1 MTLRLLH
8 RHVIAWVGFLAIVII
23 PQETTVILRVLAETD
38 GSPLINAEVIDRTT
52 GARALTRETGEA
64 RVRVPADGSLEVRV
78 RQLGFAFADLTLRR
92 ETLRGNGAEP
102 IVVRLTRIPF
112 ALPALTTTAARDCPP
127 VDTRV
132 RPLAFWALSQ
142 LREGAER

>member
-64 RVRVPADGSLEVRV
+64 RVRVPADGS
-78 RQLGFAFADLTLRR
+78 
-92 ETLRGNGAEP
+92 
-102 IVVRLTRIPF
+102 
-112 ALPALTTTAARDCPP
+112 
-127 VDTRV
+127 
-132 RPLAFWALSQ
+132 
-142 LREGAER
+142 